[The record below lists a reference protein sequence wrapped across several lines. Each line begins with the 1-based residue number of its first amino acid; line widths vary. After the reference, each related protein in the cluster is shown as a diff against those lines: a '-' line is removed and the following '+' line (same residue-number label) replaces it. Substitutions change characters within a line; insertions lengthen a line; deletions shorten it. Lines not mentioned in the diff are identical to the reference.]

1 MDSPEDQQESQL
13 SGSTGRM
20 EDVNTRHLTA
30 GSGAAHC
37 VIKAGGKAPCWSAS
51 GGTARPEV
59 REGGVGKDLTFVS
72 VFEF

>member
-1 MDSPEDQQESQL
+1 MDSPEDQQESHL

-37 VIKAGGKAPCWSAS
+37 VIKAGGKAPCWSAR
-51 GGTARPEV
+51 GGQHGLRLG
-59 REGGVGKDLTFVS
+59 REGWKGFDICFSL
-72 VFEF
+72 